1 LTPSR
6 PDRAHRHLFDIDIP
20 GRITFRESDT
30 LSAGESL
37 SLFDTPWGRVGLGI
51 CYDVRFPQLAM
62 LLRAAGASI
71 LIYPGAFNTTTG
83 PAHWELL
90 LRARAIDTQCF
101 VAAVSPARNPSST
114 YQAWGHSTI
123 VNPWAEV
130 IATTDETPSTVTA
143 ELDMARVVAVRA
155 QIPVSMQTRGDLY
168 ALEWK
173 AEERC

>member
-1 LTPSR
+1 VHPPAR
-6 PDRAHRHLFDIDIP
+6 RHLFDIDIP

-30 LSAGESL
+30 LSAGDAL

-90 LRARAIDTQCF
+90 LRARAVDTQCF
-101 VAAVSPARNPSST
+101 VAAVSPARNPDSA

-130 IATTDETPSTVTA
+130 IATTDEKQSTVVA
-143 ELDMARVVAVRA
+143 ELDMARVAAVRA
-155 QIPVSMQTRGDLY
+155 QIPVSAQARTDLY
-168 ALEWK
+168 SLGWSK
-173 AEERC
+173 LC